1 MPKIFCLLVSAL
13 LAVGAVRADEP
24 LSPEAVEE
32 QGAVIGDIVLEKH
45 NIFDLDNPDEN
56 KWLYRWANR
65 LHVVTRDDVIR
76 KQLLIKEGEPFSARL
91 LEESER
97 VLRQNDYLWDVSL
110 DVVEVEDG
118 KAKINVMTRD
128 VWTFLPDISVSRSGG
143 ENRTKFGIEDTNL
156 LGRGQTLRVARIDTV
171 DRTSNRFEF
180 ADRHLGRSWVSAFL
194 RIADNSDGRSNI
206 LSLTRPFIQL
216 DSRWSAGLRIVDDER
231 RTALYSLGDEAAEF
245 QSQTDQATIFGGWS
259 AGLKNGW
266 VRRWT
271 AGVVYDENKF
281 TAVPEPVLPQLVP
294 ENRRLVYPFIG
305 IEILEDK
312 FEKSENRNQIGRT
325 EDFYLGTRLQ
335 ATLGYAAESFGSDRD
350 AVVFNSAASKGFG
363 SLTKKALLLAGN
375 ASSRIEDGDLVNTR
389 LDLSVDYF
397 HRQSEKR
404 VFFVSASGTYGKDLD
419 LDNPVQLGGKS
430 GLRGYP
436 LRYQN
441 GDSKVLFTVEQ
452 RYFTDWYPWRLFRV
466 GGAIFFDA
474 GRSFGDNPLE
484 ETDEGWLRDVGI
496 GLRLAP
502 TRGGTT
508 KIAHID
514 LAFPLDGDASIDD
527 VQILLEAKRGF

>member
-1 MPKIFCLLVSAL
+1 MLTLLAL
-13 LAVGAVRADEP
+13 LAVETVCADEP
-24 LSPEAVEE
+24 LSPEAVEK
-32 QGAVIGDIVLEKH
+32 QGAVIGEIVLEKH

-97 VLRQNDYLWDVSL
+97 VLRRNDYLWDVSL
-110 DVVEVEDG
+110 DVVDVEDG

-128 VWTFLPDISVSRSGG
+128 VWTLLPDISVSRSGG
-143 ENRTKFGIEDTNL
+143 ENRTKFGLEDTNL
-156 LGRGQTLRVARIDTV
+156 LGRGQTLRVARVDTV

-194 RIADNSDGRSNI
+194 RIADNSDGKSNI
-206 LSLTRPFIQL
+206 VSLVRPFVQL
-216 DSRWSAGLRIVDDER
+216 DSRWSAGLAAVDDER

-245 QSQTDQATIFGGWS
+245 QSQTDQASVYLGWS
-259 AGLKNGW
+259 AGLKDGW

-281 TAVPEPVLPQLVP
+281 SPVPEPILPQAIP
-294 ENRRLVYPFIG
+294 DDRRLVYPFIG
-305 IEILEDK
+305 IEILQDK

-335 ATLGYAAESFGSDRD
+335 ATLGYAAESVGSDRN
-350 AVVFNSAASKGFG
+350 ALVFSSVASQGFG
-363 SLTKKALLLAGN
+363 SMTDDALLLR
-375 ASSRIEDGDLVNTR
+375 ASANGRVEGGDVVNTR
-389 LDLSVDYF
+389 VDLSVDYF

-441 GDSKVLFTVEQ
+441 GESKVLFTVEQ

-474 GRSFGDNPLE
+474 GRSFGERPI
-484 ETDEGWLRDVGI
+484 DESNQRWLKDVGI

-527 VQILLEAKRGF
+527 VQVLLEAKRSF

>member
-1 MPKIFCLLVSAL
+1 
-13 LAVGAVRADEP
+13 
-24 LSPEAVEE
+24 
-32 QGAVIGDIVLEKH
+32 
-45 NIFDLDNPDEN
+45 
-56 KWLYRWANR
+56 
-65 LHVVTRDDVIR
+65 
-76 KQLLIKEGEPFSARL
+76 
-91 LEESER
+91 
-97 VLRQNDYLWDVSL
+97 
-110 DVVEVEDG
+110 
-118 KAKINVMTRD
+118 
-128 VWTFLPDISVSRSGG
+128 VSRSGD
-143 ENRTKFGIEDTNL
+143 ENRTKFGVEDSNL

-194 RIADNSDGRSNI
+194 RIADNSDGKSNI
-206 LSLTRPFIQL
+206 LSLIRPFVQL
-216 DSRWSAGLRIVDDER
+216 DSRWSAGLRFVDDER

-245 QSQTDQATIFGGWS
+245 QSQTDKATLYQGWS
-259 AGLKNGW
+259 AGLRDGW

-281 TAVPEPVLPQLVP
+281 SPVSEPTLPQAIP
-294 ENRRLVYPFIG
+294 DNRRLVYPFIG

-325 EDFYLGTRLQ
+325 EDFYLGTRVQ
-335 ATLGYAAESFGSDRD
+335 ASLGYAAESLGSDRN
-350 AVVFNSAASKGFG
+350 AIVWSAAASRGFG
-363 SLTKKALLLAGN
+363 SLTRKALLIAGT
-375 ASSRIEDGDLVNTR
+375 ASGRIDDGDVVNTR
-389 LDLSVDYF
+389 LDMSVDYF
-397 HRQSEKR
+397 NRQSEKR
-404 VFFVSASGTYGKDLD
+404 VFFMSASGTYGNDLD

-441 GDSKVLFTVEQ
+441 GESKVLFTVEQ

-474 GRSFGDNPLE
+474 GRSFGDSPIA
-484 ETDEGWLRDVGI
+484 ETHQGWLKDVGI
-496 GLRLAP
+496 GLRFAP

-508 KIAHID
+508 KIAHLD

-527 VQILLEAKRGF
+527 VQILLEAKRSF